1 MNAVRECEDFPRW
14 PPRSQGTLGVPAE
27 REMSWKVPN
36 ERSYPRWILMYP
48 VYSIFKTGS
57 AADVTVK
64 PRVLGRNLLVW
75 LLLSP
80 PKTKPVLENNTSY

>member
-1 MNAVRECEDFPRW
+1 MNAVGECEDFPRW

-27 REMSWKVPN
+27 REMSSKVPS
-36 ERSYPRWILMYP
+36 ERGNPRWILMYP

-64 PRVLGRNLLVW
+64 PRVLGRNLRVW
-75 LLLSP
+75 LLFSP